1 MIVKLPIS
9 RGLLSPLTVAAIT
22 GRDEDAILKL
32 VEGGELEF
40 AFNIGGLARAAR
52 CMRIATLSVADF
64 VNGQKSPRTLGEVLR
79 AILPGAG
86 EVIQRTDVAR
96 YFSCSPAHAAKLFPV
111 QCNRGPNGSPA
122 ILRAEVTSFLQQRRI
137 L

>member
-1 MIVKLPIS
+1 MITLPIS

-22 GRDEDAILKL
+22 GRAEHAILKL

-40 AFNIGGLARAAR
+40 AFDIRGRARAAR

-64 VNGQKSPRTLGEVLR
+64 VNGHRRSRTLDEVLG

-86 EVIQRTDVAR
+86 EVILRTDVAR
-96 YFSCSPAHAAKLFPV
+96 WFSCSPDHAAKLFPV

-122 ILRAEVTSFLQQRRI
+122 IPRTKVTSFLKQRRI